1 MTNATAS
8 EVNEVLQVVSP
19 ASDIAEVA
27 GAVVSTIA
35 APTPA
40 VVAEDLLLAGKIASD
55 LKTSLQGKPVSLWTI
70 VKALFEG

>member
-27 GAVVSTIA
+27 GQLSAR
-35 APTPA
+35 
-40 VVAEDLLLAGKIASD
+40 
-55 LKTSLQGKPVSLWTI
+55 LQRQRLR
-70 VKALFEG
+70 L